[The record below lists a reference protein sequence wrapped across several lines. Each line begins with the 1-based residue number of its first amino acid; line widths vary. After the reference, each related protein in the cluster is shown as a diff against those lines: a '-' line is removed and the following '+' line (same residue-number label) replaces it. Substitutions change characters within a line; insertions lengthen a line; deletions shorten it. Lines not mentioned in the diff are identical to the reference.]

1 MKETLASELLR
12 EQNDKI
18 FSIVW
23 KLNYMSDDF
32 EKVLFMCEQ
41 VLDKVYIAEPKET
54 KDAFI
59 LHENMQDI
67 DSMMGI
73 ILDYVRKLQSEVVS
87 IVGEERD
94 SINQIIND
102 RRGENGRKE
111 TAERYSEEW
120 K

>member
-1 MKETLASELLR
+1 MKETLVSELLQ

-23 KLNYMSDDF
+23 KLNCMSDDF

-41 VLDKVYIAEPKET
+41 VLDKVVAEPKER
-54 KDAFI
+54 KDALI

-73 ILDYVRKLQSEVVS
+73 ILDYVRKLQGEVIS

-94 SINQIIND
+94 SINQIIED
-102 RRGENGRKE
+102 RRGENGRKTE
-111 TAERYSEEW
+111 GCKR
-120 K
+120 